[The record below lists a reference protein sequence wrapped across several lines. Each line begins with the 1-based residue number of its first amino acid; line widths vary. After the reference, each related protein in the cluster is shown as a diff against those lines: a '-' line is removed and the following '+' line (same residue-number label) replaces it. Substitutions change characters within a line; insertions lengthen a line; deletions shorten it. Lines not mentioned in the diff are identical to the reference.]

1 MVDLGRR
8 GAPTLAC
15 VPAASGSAAS
25 RDAAGA
31 ATEVAVHAPRV
42 IGNRKSSRSVNS
54 AQQNQSANV
63 VILGGGLTGISA
75 AIHLKRP
82 WRLFEREPGLGGLA
96 VTREKD
102 GFFFDRTG
110 HWLHLRDPGMKD
122 LVAQVLPGQM
132 AQVERKARIFSHGVT
147 TLYPFQA
154 NLFGLPPEV
163 VKECLLGVIEA
174 KLAPATTAEPKNFHA
189 YCLRHFGAGISKH
202 FMIPYNERLWGV
214 SPTEITAAWCSRFV
228 PLPNLEQVVAGAVG
242 AHAGALG
249 YNANIVY
256 PKQGGIQTFA
266 AALAGRL
273 DTNRVRTSASLERLD
288 YRRRQ
293 AVIGGETVP
302 YSALVSTLPLPE
314 LLRRMT
320 DLPKDIEAHA
330 ARLRCTTLRYLDLA
344 TRTKP
349 TADWHWVYVPEKRF
363 PFYRVGIFSNA
374 AASMAPP
381 GAGSF
386 YVELADRGP
395 VDASTIRASAQ
406 GLVEMGA
413 IASVDDVLFADPR
426 EIDYAYVVFDDHY
439 YEATNAIFA
448 FLHSHGIYS
457 RGRYGS
463 WTYNSMEDSLLLG
476 REVAATI
483 DAIPEGA
490 NP

>member
-1 MVDLGRR
+1 M
-8 GAPTLAC
+8 
-15 VPAASGSAAS
+15 
-25 RDAAGA
+25 
-31 ATEVAVHAPRV
+31 
-42 IGNRKSSRSVNS
+42 
-54 AQQNQSANV
+54 
-63 VILGGGLTGISA
+63 ILGGGLTGISA
-75 AIHLKRP
+75 AIHLKKP
-82 WRLFEREPGLGGLA
+82 WLLFEREARLGGLA
-96 VTREKD
+96 VTREKS
-102 GFFFDRTG
+102 GYFFDRTG
-110 HWLHLRDPGMKD
+110 HWLHLRDKGMKE

-132 AQVERKARIFSHGVT
+132 SQVERKARIFSHGVT

-154 NLFGLPPEV
+154 NLYGLPPEV

-174 KLAPATTAEPKNFHA
+174 KLAPADAAQPKDFQA

-202 FMIPYNERLWGV
+202 FMIPYNQRLWGV

-242 AHAGALG
+242 ANAGALG
-249 YNANIVY
+249 YNATFVY

-273 DTNRVRTSASLERLD
+273 DPSRVQTSVSLERVD
-288 YRRRQ
+288 YRRREV
-293 AVIGGETVP
+293 VIGGETFP

-320 DLPKDIEAHA
+320 GLPKAIEEHA
-330 ARLRCTTLRYLDLA
+330 SRLRCTTLRYLDLA
-344 TRTKP
+344 TRSKP
-349 TADWHWVYVPEKRF
+349 TADWHWAYVPEERF

-374 AASMAPP
+374 APSMAPP
-381 GAGSF
+381 GAGAF

-395 VDASTIRASAQ
+395 VDEAAIRASAQ
-406 GLVEMGA
+406 GLAEMGA
-413 IASVDDVLFADPR
+413 IASPDDVLFADPR
-426 EIDYAYVVFDDHY
+426 EIDYAYVVFDDNY
-439 YEATNAIFA
+439 YPATNAIFA
-448 FLHSHGIYS
+448 FLDAQGIYS

-490 NP
+490 MS